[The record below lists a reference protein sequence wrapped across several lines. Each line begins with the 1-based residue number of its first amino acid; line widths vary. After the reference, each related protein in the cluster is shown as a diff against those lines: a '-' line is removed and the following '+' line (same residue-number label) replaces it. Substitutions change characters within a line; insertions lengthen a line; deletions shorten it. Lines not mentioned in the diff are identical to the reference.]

1 MAYYGYR
8 SLSCLH
14 PSSRRMSRM
23 SLHPHVIT
31 PVPAETARVARAAFP
46 KGQPYLTFRDALGTI
61 FQDEDFT
68 ALFPAWGPPG
78 LPPWRLALVT
88 ILQFRE
94 NLSDRQAAEAVRAR
108 IDWKYLLSLDLT
120 DPGFDFSVLSEFRDR
135 LLAGS
140 AEEVLLDK
148 LLERCRTLG
157 LLKVRGPQRTDSTHV
172 LAAIRVL
179 NRLELVAETLRATL
193 NALATVAP
201 DWLQGLAPLPWYERY
216 GRRIEDTRLPREQAQ
231 RDAYAQT
238 VGEDGFH
245 LLDALDAPA
254 APQGLRELPMIATLR
269 QTWQRHYE
277 RTARALASP
286 GELPEYAVRFKASR
300 ELPPAA
306 EGFESPYDVEARY
319 RHKRDTQWTGY
330 MVHVSETCEPTA
342 PHLLTHVH
350 TTPATVHEAQCT
362 EPIQQALIDKAVPPQ
377 EHFVDAAYI
386 SSELLVHSRDA
397 QGITLRGPI
406 RPSQG
411 WQTQVEGAYTLEQF
425 EVDWR
430 QQQVRCPQGHLSVAW
445 WEHGGGQ
452 GSRPIIVAF
461 DKQTCG
467 TCPVRPSCTRAKHT
481 GRRLRLP
488 PQDQYE
494 ALQVAQIWSASEE
507 GQQLYKR
514 RAGVEGTLSQGVR
527 AFGLR
532 RTRYWGLAKTH
543 VQHVAIAA
551 AINIDRI
558 VAWLDERPRAMTRLS
573 RFAALAPAN
582 ADHRGEAAA

>member
-1 MAYYGYR
+1 
-8 SLSCLH
+8 
-14 PSSRRMSRM
+14 M
-23 SLHPHVIT
+23 SLHPHAIT
-31 PVPAETARVARAAFP
+31 PVPEDTARVAHAAFP
-46 KGQPYLTFRDALGTI
+46 KGHPYLTFRDALGTI

-68 ALFPAWGPPG
+68 ALFPAWGQPG

-94 NLSDRQAAEAVRAR
+94 NLADRQAAEAVRAR
-108 IDWKYLLSLDLT
+108 IDWKYLLSLELT
-120 DPGFDFSVLSEFRDR
+120 DPGFDFSVLSAFRDR

-140 AEEVLLDK
+140 AEALLLDK
-148 LLERCRTLG
+148 LLERCQALG
-157 LLKVRGPQRTDSTHV
+157 LLKARGQQRTDSTHV
-172 LAAIRVL
+172 LAAVRVL
-179 NRLELVAETLRATL
+179 NRLELVAETLRAAL

-201 DWLQGLAPLPWYERY
+201 AWLQAVSPLAWYERY
-216 GRRIEDTRLPREQAQ
+216 SRRIEESQLPKAKAARE
-231 RDAYAQT
+231 AYAHT
-238 VGEDGFH
+238 VGEDGFL
-245 LLDALDAPA
+245 LLDALEAPDVSE
-254 APQGLRELPMIATLR
+254 GLRTLPSIATLR

-277 RTARALASP
+277 RTPYAPASP
-286 GELPEYAVRFKASR
+286 GASPKYRVRFKASR
-300 ELPPAA
+300 DLPPAA
-306 EGFESPYDVEARY
+306 EGIESPYDVEARY

-362 EPIQQALIDKAVPPQ
+362 EPIQQALIDKGVPPQ
-377 EHFVDAAYI
+377 EHLVDAAYI
-386 SSELLVHSRDA
+386 SSELLVHSRDD
-397 QGITLRGPI
+397 QGITLRGPT

-425 EVDWR
+425 AVDWDR
-430 QQQVRCPQGHLSVAW
+430 QQVRCPQGHISVAW

-452 GSRPIIVAF
+452 GSRPIIVEF
-461 DKQTCG
+461 DKHTCE
-467 TCPVRPSCTRAKHT
+467 TCPVRSCCTRAKHT

-494 ALQVAQIWSASEE
+494 ALQAAQTWSASEE

-543 VQHVAIAA
+543 LQHVAIAA
-551 AINIDRI
+551 AINLDRL
-558 VAWLDERPRAMTRLS
+558 VAWLDERPRAQTRTS
-573 RFAALAPAN
+573 RFAALAPAGAIPCEPLPE
-582 ADHRGEAAA
+582 ADHC